1 MTALNDA
8 GRDGSPVCAGAGHEG
23 RVCGRGA

>member
-8 GRDGSPVCAGAGHEG
+8 GRDGTPVCAGAGHEG
-23 RVCGRGA
+23 RARGRSA